1 MDSVQERC
9 HEDVSGK
16 NRLSSGVQASKNII
30 LLFILL
36 GPLEQLL
43 QHLGVLEPVIKLSVL
58 LLVLRWGAQTMES
71 QWISVHNLVHGVC
84 IVEWLSS

>member
-1 MDSVQERC
+1 LPRRRTRDCLQEC
-9 HEDVSGK
+9 EQTEV
-16 NRLSSGVQASKNII
+16 L

-58 LLVLRWGAQTMES
+58 LLVLRWVGAQTMES
-71 QWISVHNLVHGVC
+71 QWISVLHNLVHGG
-84 IVEWLSS
+84 